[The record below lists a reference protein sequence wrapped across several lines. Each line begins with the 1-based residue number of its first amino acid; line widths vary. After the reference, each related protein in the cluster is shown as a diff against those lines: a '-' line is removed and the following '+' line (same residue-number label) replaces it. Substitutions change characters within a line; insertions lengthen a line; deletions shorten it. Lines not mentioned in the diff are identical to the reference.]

1 VRRSELHADG
11 PPGTTSDSSAASRL
25 SGGQAFGY
33 ALGALGLVRVFCP
46 GRSGRRCVDDVHRLV
61 YQPGGQCHS
70 ARAKPAQQLPRVYV
84 GQVMDAQPPVVEAG
98 SSLQQLVF
106 EQLPR
111 TGRRWVVVARDG
123 RPLGLSD
130 AATVSRVPRDLWP
143 ATPVEQAMRPIG
155 LSVAPDVEVA
165 ELLDRLDEATSTAP
179 VPVVAAGCSALSA
192 YRRRCALRQSQALRR
207 IVSVTCSMSDRRGNT
222 WPIQSRATLRVAD
235 RSVSDRTD
243 A

>member
-1 VRRSELHADG
+1 VV
-11 PPGTTSDSSAASRL
+11 
-25 SGGQAFGY
+25 GQAFGY
-33 ALGALGLVRVFCP
+33 ALGALGLVRVFVL
-46 GRSGRRCVDDVHRLV
+46 GDLVGGVWTMFIGWFISQAANATRRERSLRNSFRG
-61 YQPGGQCHS
+61 
-70 ARAKPAQQLPRVYV
+70 VYV

-123 RPLGLSD
+123 RPLGLID